1 MRTAMAGAE
10 VGDDW
15 FGDDPTVNRLQDR
28 AAEVTG
34 KEAALYVPTGTMA
47 NQIGIRL
54 HVHGSGHLVAAT
66 SGAHVASTEL
76 MTSAVLSGITFR
88 TGDPGPRAW
97 MTADLAR
104 ELVEAEDP
112 YDVEVVDLIAVENTV
127 GHAGGTVMPVE
138 EIRAIRKVADDNDLP
153 IHLDGARIFNAAVAA
168 GVDVTEYTR
177 EADTMMFCVSKG
189 LGAPIG
195 SLVCGTREDI
205 REARRLKI
213 LFGGAWRQAGIM
225 AAAGLIAL
233 EEGPKRLHLDHERAR
248 RLAEAVAEILPNSVD
263 PAMVETNMVYADTEA
278 VGLAPLDAIERLR
291 DLGVGATFVS
301 GKVRMVTHVDVDDD
315 GLALALDAWRTIAE
329 PDHAKDH
336 RGDVMGLFTKNYPEE
351 IAVRIPPGQRLVKS
365 WPVLHY
371 GPIPKFDGT
380 DWDLEISGLVEHPF
394 TLTYAEL
401 QALPHVTVDADMHCV
416 TGWTTLDNTWEGV
429 SFKTLLEM
437 AKPTDEAT
445 WVIAHSAH
453 GYTSD
458 LSLQAMS
465 DDDVLVAWRNHGEDL
480 TAEHGWPLRLVVPKR
495 YAWKSAK
502 WLTGLEFSAKNTR
515 GFWEV
520 RGYHI
525 HAEPFAEERYSY
537 QEGPR
542 AELEP

>member
-1 MRTAMAGAE
+1 MRTAMANAD

-112 YDVEVVDLIAVENTV
+112 YDVEIVDLIAVENTV

-195 SLVCGTREDI
+195 SLVCGSREYI

-233 EEGPKRLHLDHERAR
+233 EDGPKRLHLDHERAR
-248 RLAEAVAEILPNSVD
+248 RLAEAVAEILPGSLD
-263 PAMVETNMVYADTEA
+263 PATVETNMVYADTEA

-291 DLGVGATFVS
+291 ALGVGATFVS

-329 PDHAKDH
+329 
-336 RGDVMGLFTKNYPEE
+336 
-351 IAVRIPPGQRLVKS
+351 
-365 WPVLHY
+365 
-371 GPIPKFDGT
+371 
-380 DWDLEISGLVEHPF
+380 
-394 TLTYAEL
+394 
-401 QALPHVTVDADMHCV
+401 TVP
-416 TGWTTLDNTWEGV
+416 TT
-429 SFKTLLEM
+429 
-437 AKPTDEAT
+437 
-445 WVIAHSAH
+445 
-453 GYTSD
+453 
-458 LSLQAMS
+458 
-465 DDDVLVAWRNHGEDL
+465 
-480 TAEHGWPLRLVVPKR
+480 
-495 YAWKSAK
+495 
-502 WLTGLEFSAKNTR
+502 
-515 GFWEV
+515 
-520 RGYHI
+520 
-525 HAEPFAEERYSY
+525 
-537 QEGPR
+537 
-542 AELEP
+542 

>member
-34 KEAALYVPTGTMA
+34 KEAALYVPTGTMDH
-47 NQIGIRL
+47 QIGVRL
-54 HVHGSGHLVAAT
+54 HVHGSGHRVAAT

-233 EEGPKRLHLDHERAR
+233 EDGPKRLHLDHGRAR
-248 RLAEAVAEILPNSVD
+248 RLAEAVAEILPGSVD

-291 DLGVGATFVS
+291 HLGVGATFVS

-329 PDHAKDH
+329 A
-336 RGDVMGLFTKNYPEE
+336 
-351 IAVRIPPGQRLVKS
+351 
-365 WPVLHY
+365 
-371 GPIPKFDGT
+371 
-380 DWDLEISGLVEHPF
+380 
-394 TLTYAEL
+394 
-401 QALPHVTVDADMHCV
+401 
-416 TGWTTLDNTWEGV
+416 
-429 SFKTLLEM
+429 
-437 AKPTDEAT
+437 
-445 WVIAHSAH
+445 
-453 GYTSD
+453 
-458 LSLQAMS
+458 
-465 DDDVLVAWRNHGEDL
+465 
-480 TAEHGWPLRLVVPKR
+480 VPKTMS
-495 YAWKSAK
+495 K
-502 WLTGLEFSAKNTR
+502 TT
-515 GFWEV
+515 
-520 RGYHI
+520 
-525 HAEPFAEERYSY
+525 EET
-537 QEGPR
+537 
-542 AELEP
+542 